1 MKFEDIKKGDKVYT
15 IVVVKIGLHWSGKV
29 VGKFN
34 LPQEVTKVTAKFF
47 DIGRDRYRKSDG
59 VASGTERQVYN
70 LGDYSLQTFST
81 VKDDTELYK
90 IAAAKAVKLG
100 IASGLCDRYSF
111 EPENWSDE
119 DLDTIISLL
128 NKNKWSK

>member
-1 MKFEDIKKGDKVYT
+1 MKFEDIKVGDKVYLAAK
-15 IVVVKIGLHWSGKV
+15 VRIGLNWSMPV
-29 VGKFN
+29 VGEFN

-47 DIGRDRYRKSDG
+47 DIGRDRYRKVDG
-59 VASGTERQVYN
+59 RESSSERHVYN
-70 LGDYSLQTFST
+70 LGDYSLQTLST
-81 VKDDTELYK
+81 VRDDTEAYK
-90 IAAAKAVKLG
+90 VAVEKAKKLG

-111 EPENWSDE
+111 EPKSWSDE